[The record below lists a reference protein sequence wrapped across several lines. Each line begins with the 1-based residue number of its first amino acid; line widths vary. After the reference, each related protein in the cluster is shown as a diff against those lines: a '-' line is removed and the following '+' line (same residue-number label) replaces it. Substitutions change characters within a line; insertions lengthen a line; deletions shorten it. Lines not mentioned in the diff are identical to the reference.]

1 MKIPMH
7 LNYETKEEQIIAES
21 CKRLIKNAIIC
32 WNYLYL
38 SKLLTEADEEKKEEL
53 INIIKNGSI
62 QVWKHVN
69 FQGEF
74 DFSDE
79 KLIDSVGF
87 KFPKILALSI
97 P

>member
-1 MKIPMH
+1 VNIFQ
-7 LNYETKEEQIIAES
+7 TRSKEEQVIAEG
-21 CKRLIKNAIIC
+21 CKRLLKNAIIC

-38 SKLLTEADEEKKEEL
+38 SKLLTEADDEKKEEL
-53 INIIKNGSI
+53 LNIIKNGFI

-79 KLIDSVGF
+79 KLLDSVGF